1 MKKIISFILALCLLL
16 PAAMADNSKALQKA
30 RNKERKEVMKRLK
43 KENWKIFG
51 SSRSLEVALLSHWD
65 KLDKEGENAREVFG
79 VSTRSQ
85 SKNVGQ
91 QMAINNA
98 CLTYAQ
104 QAGSQL
110 QGRVAS
116 DISGNGSDASSEFE
130 HFYAAYERAVE
141 KEIRGEMQQSFSLIR
156 ENADGTF
163 EIETYFIVNEDAA
176 SKARLRALENAMKES
191 EAAQNHAEMI
201 SKFVR
206 EGFTE

>member
-1 MKKIISFILALCLLL
+1 MKKIISFVLALCLLL
-16 PAAMADNSKALQKA
+16 PAAMADNSKALRKA
-30 RNKERKEVMKRLK
+30 RDKERKEVMKRLK

-51 SSRSLEVALLSHWD
+51 SSRSLEVALLSHWE
-65 KLDKEGENAREVFG
+65 KLDKEGDNAREVFG

-116 DISGNGSDASSEFE
+116 DISGNGSDASAEFE

-163 EIETYFIVNEDAA
+163 EIETYFVVNEDAA
-176 SKARLRALENAMKES
+176 SKARMRALENAMKES

>member
-1 MKKIISFILALCLLL
+1 MALCLLL
-16 PAAMADNSKALQKA
+16 PAAMADNSKALRKA
-30 RNKERKEVMKRLK
+30 RDKERKEVMKRLK
-43 KENWKIFG
+43 KENWKLFG
-51 SSRSLEVALLSHWD
+51 SSRSLEVALLSHWE
-65 KLDKEGENAREVFG
+65 KLDKEGDNAREVFG

-116 DISGNGSDASSEFE
+116 DISGSGTDTSAEFE

-141 KEIRGEMQQSFSLIR
+141 KEIRGEMEQSFSLIR
-156 ENADGTF
+156 ENADGTL
-163 EIETYFIVNEDAA
+163 EIETYFIINEDAA
-176 SKARLRALENAMKES
+176 TKARIRALENAMKES

-206 EGFTE
+206 DGFAK